1 MIDYRENM
9 AMALETLLVHKFR
22 SFLTVLGI
30 VVGVLTVIVIASILT
45 GVRNNISEQIEGLGT
60 DSIIAYHLDVG
71 LAGGG
76 PMHRQTREE
85 RMRKP
90 LTIMDGRAIKEQCPS
105 VLDVSWAARPSSFGT
120 RVDIQYKG
128 RTMRGGQFAGV
139 SYNYGGVN
147 NVTMANG
154 RFFSQSEDE
163 HRMAVAVL
171 GPDAAEAMFGNLD
184 PVGKQMLI
192 QGHPFTILGVAE
204 KSKLGSMIGQ
214 ADNFVIIPYSTLRK
228 MMPWEERHYL
238 YIRARPGMRTQAM
251 DEVESLL
258 RRRRGVKPSEPSNFS
273 LTSSDRIIEQLDSVM
288 STIGLV
294 VIAISSVGLLV
305 GGIGVM
311 NIMLVSVT
319 ERTREIGV
327 RKALGA
333 TKRDIVL
340 QFLFE
345 AMTLTGIGG
354 AFGIIL
360 AIAVSYIVI
369 ALLPALPA
377 AIPLWAVITGLTV
390 SIAIG
395 LIFGVWPARKAALL
409 DPIEALRYE

>member
-9 AMALETLLVHKFR
+9 TMALETLLVHKFR
-22 SFLTVLGI
+22 SFLTILGI

-45 GVRNNISEQIEGLGT
+45 GVRNNVASQIESLGT
-60 DSIIAYHLDVG
+60 NSIIAYHLNVALG
-71 LAGGG
+71 GGG
-76 PMHRQTREE
+76 PMNRLTREE

-90 LTIMDGRAIKEQCPS
+90 LTIADGEAIKEQCPS
-105 VLDVSWAARPSSFGT
+105 VQDVGWAARPSSFGIQ
-120 RVDIQYKG
+120 IQYKG
-128 RTMRGGQFAGV
+128 RSMRGGQFAGV

-147 NVTMANG
+147 SITLENG
-154 RFFSQSEDE
+154 RFFSQAEDD
-163 HRMAVAVL
+163 HRMSVAVL
-171 GPDAAEAMFGNLD
+171 GPDAAEALFGNLD
-184 PVGKQMLI
+184 PIGKQI
-192 QGHPFTILGVAE
+192 IIRGHPFTVLGVSE
-204 KSKLGSMIGQ
+204 KSKLGSMIGE
-214 ADNFVIIPYSTLRK
+214 ADNYVIIPYRTLHK
-228 MMPWEERHYL
+228 MMPWEDRHYL
-238 YIRARPGMRTQAM
+238 YIQARSGMRDQAM

-258 RRRRGVKPSEPSNFS
+258 RRRRGVKPSAPDNFD
-273 LTSSDRIIEQLDSVM
+273 LTTSDRIIEQLDSVM
-288 STIGLV
+288 ATIGLV

-327 RKALGA
+327 RKAIGA
-333 TKRDIVL
+333 TKRDIIL

-360 AIAVSYIVI
+360 AIAISYIII
-369 ALLPALPA
+369 ALIPALPA
-377 AIPLWAVITGLTV
+377 TIPLWAVITGLSV
-390 SIAIG
+390 SIAVG